1 MLGSSS
7 KQHGGSILKS
17 KNNPHYVGN
26 EHRWVE
32 ILRSV
37 YVSELESQIK
47 FNVNKLIKG
56 EVETNNNQ

>member
-7 KQHGGSILKS
+7 KHYSGSVLKT

-26 EHRWVE
+26 EQRWAE

-37 YVSELESQIK
+37 YVSEIEGQIK
-47 FNVNKLIKG
+47 FNVKKLTKS
-56 EVETNNNQ
+56 EVDTDNL